1 MTTGES
7 PQMPSVR
14 EGAGPQEGQ
23 KPCFSSTGDS
33 GRDSKALGSARLLRC
48 GSRVAAEP
56 GRLCLAVPRVGALT
70 TRMSWCHGCLYEEHV
85 AMAGVPDPH
94 MILGV

>member
-1 MTTGES
+1 MTTGAS

-14 EGAGPQEGQ
+14 EEAGPQEGQ
-23 KPCFSSTGDS
+23 KPCFSSAGDS
-33 GRDSKALGSARLLRC
+33 GRDYKALGSARLPRC
-48 GSRVAAEP
+48 GSRVTAER

-85 AMAGVPDPH
+85 AMAGVPDLH
-94 MILGV
+94 MNLGV